1 MKKYRLFDRDSDF
14 VLDKNLAIRTH
25 LEIMLAKSSK
35 MFTYSGLPD
44 SIPSSQ
50 LERMLQTFGS
60 AIICKVNG
68 KLYALQGT
76 LGGEKDEYQ
85 RPTQYIVSNTWLN
98 HYHEYGINGNDSG
111 DNVLCKNDLFCMG
124 LVPIYKKYG
133 SLITENFITF
143 RTLLISMRSI
153 LNMSASDDKTALS
166 AKEYINKLEN
176 GDIGVIAENAFFDG
190 VKTHNIGATS
200 NSYITQFIELMQ
212 YLKASEMQEIGVNA
226 NYNMKREYIGM
237 DENALNDDILRPFV
251 DNMLDC
257 RMEMCD
263 RCNKLFGTDVKVKF
277 SSIWETTNLEN
288 EKEKSNNNNQIV
300 NPDKAKGSEKNVL

>member
-1 MKKYRLFDRDSDF
+1 MKRYKLFNRNSDF
-14 VLDKNLAIRTH
+14 VLDKNLSIITH
-25 LEIMLAKSSK
+25 LESMLAKSNK
-35 MFTYSGLPD
+35 MFQYSGLPE

-50 LERMLQTFGS
+50 LERILQTFGS

-98 HYHEYGINGNDSG
+98 HFHEYGINGNDSG
-111 DNVLCKNDLFCMG
+111 DNVLCKNDLFCIG

-166 AKEYINKLEN
+166 ANEYLNKLEN

-190 VKTHNIGATS
+190 VKTHNNGAIS
-200 NSYITQFIELMQ
+200 NSYISQFIELMQ

-257 RMEMCD
+257 RLEMCD
-263 RCNKLFGTDVKVKF
+263 KCNKLFGTDIKVNF

-288 EKEKSNNNNQIV
+288 EKEKSNNNKQIT
-300 NPDKAKGSEKNVL
+300 NPNK